1 MASITIPA
9 GAAALLDPFT
19 RKVNAYCRPRLD
31 PIARKI
37 GEKIGERLGPRA
49 VEPQGDCV
57 AIAMRGTPEIYFP
70 KHIDNSRLV
79 KVADPRRSREMMQ
92 FAAACAVLF
101 VFAMM
106 YAWQHFSAIEYGYKI
121 ETAHAQVQNLSEENN
136 QLRLEQAALRDPQR
150 IDQMARNMGMFAPQV
165 GQVVGL
171 EPQPE
176 QAAPQMARVN
186 SATRTVAP

>member
-9 GAAALLDPFT
+9 GAISLLDPIT

-37 GEKIGERLGPRA
+37 GERLAPRI
-49 VEPQGDCV
+49 VEQPEPV
-57 AIAMRGTPEIYFP
+57 AIAMRGTPEIYFQ

-79 KVADPRRSREMMQ
+79 RVVDPRRAREMMQ
-92 FAAACAVLF
+92 FGAACAVLF

-121 ETAHAQVQNLSEENN
+121 ESAHAQVQSLSEENN

-150 IDQMARNMGMFAPQV
+150 IDQLARNMGMIAPQV
-165 GQVVGL
+165 GQVLGL

-176 QAAPQMARVN
+176 MAAPQMARAN
-186 SATRTVAP
+186 STSTAVAP

>member
-9 GAAALLDPFT
+9 GAAALLDPWT
-19 RKVNAYCRPRLD
+19 RKVNAYCRPHLD
-31 PIARKI
+31 PIAGKI
-37 GEKIGERLGPRA
+37 REKIGERLGPRVVVA
-49 VEPQGDCV
+49 EAEHV

-79 KVADPRRSREMMQ
+79 RVADPRRAREMMQ
-92 FAAACAVLF
+92 FAMACAVLF

-121 ETAHAQVQNLSEENN
+121 ESAHAQVQSLAEENN

-150 IDQMARNMGMFAPQV
+150 IDQMARDIGMIAPQV
-165 GQVVGL
+165 GQVIGL

-176 QAAPQMARVN
+176 LAAPQMARVN
-186 SATRTVAP
+186 SASTAVAP

>member
-9 GAAALLDPFT
+9 GAAALLDPLT

-37 GEKIGERLGPRA
+37 GERLGPRVVEQSEQVA
-49 VEPQGDCV
+49 V
-57 AIAMRGTPEIYFP
+57 AMRGTPEIYFP

-79 KVADPRRSREMMQ
+79 KIIDPRRAREMMQ

-106 YAWQHFSAIEYGYKI
+106 
-121 ETAHAQVQNLSEENN
+121 
-136 QLRLEQAALRDPQR
+136 
-150 IDQMARNMGMFAPQV
+150 
-165 GQVVGL
+165 
-171 EPQPE
+171 
-176 QAAPQMARVN
+176 
-186 SATRTVAP
+186 